1 MRLLDDELTRLLEAE
16 RPELDS
22 KFARELDEWA
32 AAGFPRAARPLASRE
47 KPWFTKVRDR
57 INATPPRRLLAPVG
71 ALATLGVVV
80 AVAIAQIGGN
90 DRGDEAL
97 SVSHEQ
103 RDGGQ
108 LLGGAPS

>member
-32 AAGFPRAARPLASRE
+32 AAGFPRAERPLASRE
-47 KPWFTKVRDR
+47 KPWFTKLRDR
-57 INATPPRRLLAPVG
+57 INATPPRRLLAPIG

-80 AVAIAQIGGN
+80 AVAVTQIGGN
-90 DRGDEAL
+90 DRGNEAL
-97 SVSHEQ
+97 SVGQEQ
-103 RDGGQ
+103 GDSVHA
-108 LLGGAPS
+108 LGG